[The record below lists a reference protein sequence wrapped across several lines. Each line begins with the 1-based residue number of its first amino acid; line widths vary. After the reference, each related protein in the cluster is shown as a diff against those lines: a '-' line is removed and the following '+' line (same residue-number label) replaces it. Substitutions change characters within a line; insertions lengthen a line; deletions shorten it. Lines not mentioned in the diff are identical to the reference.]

1 MSQIVKPTRRPNRK
15 DILFWKKMHSIE
27 INYEIH
33 FLHPTF
39 FKDILLRL
47 MYFILEKTHTTQYH
61 YESKKKKQCENK
73 ES

>member
-1 MSQIVKPTRRPNRK
+1 
-15 DILFWKKMHSIE
+15 MHSIE